1 MLIRCIYESK
11 IAALKK
17 ILGSLIFNSMHFV
30 KLPSLIDFIG
40 LYIYINKND
49 NIHENEVQNI
59 GFGISIEFLIQR
71 KNFYS
76 NRSRNNEIGLLWSG
90 QYFGKVQYRIL
101 NLNQNSKSKKKK
113 LIQIGLETTK
123 LD

>member
-59 GFGISIEFLIQR
+59 GFGIPIKFLSQR
-71 KNFYS
+71 KKFIQ
-76 NRSRNNEIGLLWSG
+76 IGPETTKFDFCG
-90 QYFGKVQYRIL
+90 QDSHFGKV
-101 NLNQNSKSKKKK
+101 
-113 LIQIGLETTK
+113 
-123 LD
+123 